1 MAGTDLLAKNGLLI
15 AIICVLGVYIVL
27 QYDPSFFG
35 LFGRR
40 MEGFEEGA
48 GMNTMVNSKMTD
60 NRSAASGSVQNST
73 GMTTKNSNVSKKPKQ
88 IKATGDGY
96 RLEPFDEQDGC
107 TAGQYR
113 SPDGTCEADVQ
124 QRGGS
129 APPPAPTP
137 PADSTPPVLPAQK
150 ATGLLKEGFAD
161 LASMEGPAGFGSAE
175 APAGCYPRAQLTPV
189 QLLPADQDSIYAQQ
203 NPMGVGSLKGKNFL
217 SAGALI
223 GVNTVG
229 QTLRNANLQL
239 RSEPPNPQV
248 SVSIF
253 NQSTIQ
259 SDVNR
264 RPLEVG
270 CT

>member
-1 MAGTDLLAKNGLLI
+1 MAVSDVFAKNGLLVAVI
-15 AIICVLGVYIVL
+15 GVLGVYIVL
-27 QYDPSFFG
+27 QYDPTLFG
-35 LFGRR
+35 LLGRG
-40 MEGFEEGA
+40 MEGFEGA
-48 GMNTMVNSKMTD
+48 GMKTKVNSKMAD

-73 GMTTKNSNVSKKPKQ
+73 GKTTSNTNVSAKPNGPATVREELKK
-88 IKATGDGY
+88 
-96 RLEPFDEQDGC
+96 
-107 TAGQYR
+107 
-113 SPDGTCEADVQ
+113 EAFEN
-124 QRGGS
+124 
-129 APPPAPTP
+129 
-137 PADSTPPVLPAQK
+137 K
-150 ATGLLKEGFAD
+150 KKEGFAD
-161 LASMEGPAGFGSAE
+161 LASMEGPASFGSAE

>member
-1 MAGTDLLAKNGLLI
+1 MAVSDIFAKNGLLVAVI
-15 AIICVLGVYIVL
+15 GVLGVYIVL
-27 QYDPSFFG
+27 QYDPTLFG
-35 LFGRR
+35 LLGRG
-40 MEGFEEGA
+40 MEGFEGA
-48 GMNTMVNSKMTD
+48 GMNTKVNGKMTD
-60 NRSAASGSVQNST
+60 NRSAASGSVQSSAGQTTSNKKVA
-73 GMTTKNSNVSKKPKQ
+73 MTPPSVPTAGDRLTK
-88 IKATGDGY
+88 
-96 RLEPFDEQDGC
+96 EPFENMK
-107 TAGQYR
+107 
-113 SPDGTCEADVQ
+113 E
-124 QRGGS
+124 
-129 APPPAPTP
+129 
-137 PADSTPPVLPAQK
+137 K
-150 ATGLLKEGFAD
+150 KEGFAD
-161 LASMEGPAGFGSAE
+161 LASMEGPASFGSAE